1 MTPAFRVYWC
11 VMNKWGGGDV
21 KFPPNINKAEDT
33 VTKIKRPS
41 CFDLKQIAESGQ
53 CFRFKM
59 LMSDR
64 HGVMYSVV
72 YKDNYLEIE
81 QPVDED
87 VLLISCDMETWNSV
101 WVHYFDLENDYE
113 KYLRTIESLDGRY
126 DYIKKASRVSSG
138 IRILNQDAFE
148 MLISFIISQRNNIP
162 RICASVETLARTYGE
177 QKQDKFTGMAFWTF
191 PTEFNMPIISGE
203 YAELG
208 FGYRDAYLAGAVKAV
223 QNYGIEAFNSKEK
236 VLSLKGVGEKVAN
249 CYCLFGLH
257 QLGMFPVD
265 VWIQRIID
273 NYFNGVID
281 ITPFEEF
288 AGVAQQYMF
297 YYERLTS
304 GKM

>member
-1 MTPAFRVYWC
+1 
-11 VMNKWGGGDV
+11 
-21 KFPPNINKAEDT
+21 
-33 VTKIKRPS
+33 
-41 CFDLKQIAESGQ
+41 
-53 CFRFKM
+53 
-59 LMSDR
+59 
-64 HGVMYSVV
+64 
-72 YKDNYLEIE
+72 
-81 QPVDED
+81 
-87 VLLISCDMETWNSV
+87 METWNSV
-101 WVHYFDLENDYE
+101 WVHYFDLENNYE
-113 KYLRTIESLDGRY
+113 KYLKTIEDLDGRY
-126 DYIKKASRVSSG
+126 DYLNKASRVSSG

-162 RICASVETLARTYGE
+162 RICASVEKLARTYGE

-191 PTEFNMPIISGE
+191 PTEFSLPITSGE

-304 GKM
+304 GKV